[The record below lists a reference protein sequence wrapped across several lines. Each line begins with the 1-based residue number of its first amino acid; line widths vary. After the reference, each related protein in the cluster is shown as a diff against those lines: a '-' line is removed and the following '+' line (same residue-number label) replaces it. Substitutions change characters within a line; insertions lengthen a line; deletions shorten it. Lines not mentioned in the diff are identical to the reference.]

1 MIDFFKLPM
10 NAALV
15 LVDEVALD
23 FGQLRLKAKGSPG
36 GHNGLKSVQAHL
48 KTPEYTRL
56 RIGVGGE
63 KALCQRGTGEGE
75 GKGSLPFYLLESRT
89 SVEMPR
95 TGAGTIEDCR
105 RFLKST

>member
-1 MIDFFKLPM
+1 MDFFKLPT

-15 LVDEVALD
+15 LVDEIAID

-36 GHNGLKSVQAHL
+36 GHNGLKSMQAHL

-63 KALCQRGTGEGE
+63 EPA
-75 GKGSLPFYLLESRT
+75 GSLVERGGSRC
-89 SVEMPR
+89 M
-95 TGAGTIEDCR
+95 A
-105 RFLKST
+105 RFFLQRKNKTPNPP